1 MCTAARYSLKFNFN
15 RFYYKRFL
23 IPYVNWVL
31 IYSLTMIVIFL
42 RCEVTSE
49 LQGKPDDIQ
58 ALEKKLRSL
67 FMDLGG
73 GVPPTQGD
81 VIAAEPAS
89 VSTVTGTSSP
99 LGTCSTSST
108 PVTTPGS
115 SQSANPLQPPSSLA
129 LGSPAPV
136 QGPGTPIATTA
147 QIGS

>member
-1 MCTAARYSLKFNFN
+1 MTTTLQCMHFFLVLLYSLIMF
-15 RFYYKRFL
+15 
-23 IPYVNWVL
+23 IVL
-31 IYSLTMIVIFL
+31 I
-42 RCEVTSE
+42 RCEITSE

-73 GVPPTQGD
+73 GVPPTQGE
-81 VIAAEPAS
+81 ILATEPAP
-89 VSTVTGTSSP
+89 VATAAGTSSP

-129 LGSPAPV
+129 LGSPAPA
-136 QGPGTPIATTA
+136 QGPGTPISTTA
-147 QIGS
+147 QIGR

>member
-1 MCTAARYSLKFNFN
+1 M
-15 RFYYKRFL
+15 
-23 IPYVNWVL
+23 PYVNWVL
-31 IYSLTMIVIFL
+31 IYSLTMMIIFL